1 MNLSAIPL
9 ESRLEAFESI
19 AVTADQDGRV
29 WILVGTDSGFQIITS
44 LYYTMVT
51 ASFEPL

>member
-29 WILVGTDSGFQIITS
+29 WLLVSTDSGFESLTA
-44 LYYTMVT
+44 LYYTRVT
-51 ASFEPL
+51 ASFDPL